1 MNIIFCE
8 LVKLTFFLKVLED
21 LKLYQKYLDL
31 IYYSNEILKK
41 YPKYEKEALVSNI
54 KNTLYEGIK
63 IIMFVNREKNKRMYY
78 LNKLDINLKM
88 LKVLVRV
95 SFKSKYINV
104 NNYNAYSKK
113 ITEINNLMMGF
124 INYETNQNN
133 VR

>member
-1 MNIIFCE
+1 M
-8 LVKLTFFLKVLED
+8 LED

-41 YPKYEKEALVSNI
+41 YPKYEKDALVSNI
-54 KNTLYEGIK
+54 KNTLYEGIR
-63 IIMFVNREKNKRMYY
+63 IIMFINREKNKRMCY

-124 INYETNQNN
+124 INYETNQNTI
-133 VR
+133 R